1 MIKRKYKNV
10 SGIDQT
16 LVGFGIV
23 DAGVTIETTEEINHP
38 AFEEVQPV
46 KEKKNDGQ

>member
-10 SGIDQT
+10 SKVDQT

-23 DAGVTIETTEEINHP
+23 EAGVTIETTEEINHP
-38 AFEEVQPV
+38 AFEEVTPV
-46 KEKKNDGQ
+46 KEKNDGQ